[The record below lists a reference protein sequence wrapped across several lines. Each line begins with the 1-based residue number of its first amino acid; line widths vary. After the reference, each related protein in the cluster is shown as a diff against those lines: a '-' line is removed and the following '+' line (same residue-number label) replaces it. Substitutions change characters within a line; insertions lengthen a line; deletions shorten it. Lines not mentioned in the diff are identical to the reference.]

1 MLTEDDILGDHRKI
15 PDIVHNT
22 VCCASVIV
30 KEKLQ
35 YLNILENFNILI
47 KKNSHKVFTLTFHI
61 HNSRSHCG
69 MTKPII
75 PLSDQRIDCIK
86 HVVVRF
92 LRWHGNQS
100 LDWFVCEGYS
110 NIPDR
115 LIDCV

>member
-47 KKNSHKVFTLTFHI
+47 
-61 HNSRSHCG
+61 
-69 MTKPII
+69 
-75 PLSDQRIDCIK
+75 
-86 HVVVRF
+86 
-92 LRWHGNQS
+92 
-100 LDWFVCEGYS
+100 
-110 NIPDR
+110 
-115 LIDCV
+115 